1 MSISDIKMQLLEL
14 YDADIS
20 ESLISSVTDKVSE
33 DVKEWQNRPLEPIV
47 FFDCIVIKVRQKK
60 RIIPFVK
67 SSTMNYNKS
76 IFSHDNIIC
85 II

>member
-33 DVKEWQNRPLEPIV
+33 DVKEWQNRP
-47 FFDCIVIKVRQKK
+47 
-60 RIIPFVK
+60 
-67 SSTMNYNKS
+67 
-76 IFSHDNIIC
+76 
-85 II
+85 